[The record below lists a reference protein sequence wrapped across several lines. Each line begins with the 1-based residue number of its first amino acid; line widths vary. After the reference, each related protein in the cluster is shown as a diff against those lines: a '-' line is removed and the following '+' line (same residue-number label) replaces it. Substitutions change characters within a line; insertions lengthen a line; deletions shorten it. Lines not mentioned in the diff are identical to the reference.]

1 MTFPLPTTRVGA
13 VHRSATFSPVSIPSP
28 ATGIR
33 LMDMSKD
40 TGVALPPM
48 KFNLW
53 GTVDE
58 AKPLGPSTAGLLKK
72 LMGVVADPGATAAMD
87 VPVSDARLT
96 PVRLTEQ
103 DLTTFGGL
111 IGEAHVATD
120 DAQRAPRSRGKSSL
134 DLLEWRQA
142 AGSTAT
148 GHVINA
154 PDAVLA
160 PATEEQVA
168 KVLRYCT
175 EHKIAVVPFGGG
187 TSVVG
192 GLTPADSDGS
202 RTFRAVV
209 SLDLARFDKLTDVD
223 AESGLATLG
232 AGLTGPAAEL
242 LLAEHGLQIGHYPQS
257 FPYATIG
264 GYAVTRSSGQ
274 NSAGYGRFDD
284 MVREMTLV
292 TPSGTMTVGQAS
304 PASAAGP
311 DLRELIMGSEGAF
324 GVVTRVRLRVHP
336 VPQVKRY
343 EAFTFKDFPSGVAAL
358 RAVTQTGTGP
368 TVIRLSD
375 EIESSVNLSS
385 GDKAGET
392 KSPPGCMCITMYEGT
407 PEHTA
412 SRHKETR
419 DLLLSMGARSVGEDP
434 ARHWEQGR
442 FNAPVLRDSLL
453 DAGALCETLETATD
467 WSNVPRLK
475 KAVGDALASS
485 LNDSGTMAL
494 IMCHI
499 SHVYAEGCSLYFTIV
514 AAQKGDAVA
523 QWRAAKTAV
532 TRALTENGGTVTHHH
547 AVGKDHQPFMGAE
560 IGELG
565 LEILRAVKNRLDP
578 AGIMNPGTLVD
589 AGVGA
594 GGSGAGGAAGAAVG
608 EGAGRAGNA
617 GGAGGTGVTS

>member
-1 MTFPLPTTRVGA
+1 M
-13 VHRSATFSPVSIPSP
+13 
-28 ATGIR
+28 
-33 LMDMSKD
+33 
-40 TGVALPPM
+40 
-48 KFNLW
+48 
-53 GTVDE
+53 
-58 AKPLGPSTAGLLKK
+58 
-72 LMGVVADPGATAAMD
+72 
-87 VPVSDARLT
+87 
-96 PVRLTEQ
+96 
-103 DLTTFGGL
+103 
-111 IGEAHVATD
+111 
-120 DAQRAPRSRGKSSL
+120 
-134 DLLEWRQA
+134 
-142 AGSTAT
+142 
-148 GHVINA
+148 
-154 PDAVLA
+154 
-160 PATEEQVA
+160 
-168 KVLRYCT
+168 
-175 EHKIAVVPFGGG
+175 
-187 TSVVG
+187 
-192 GLTPADSDGS
+192 
-202 RTFRAVV
+202 
-209 SLDLARFDKLTDVD
+209 
-223 AESGLATLG
+223 
-232 AGLTGPAAEL
+232 
-242 LLAEHGLQIGHYPQS
+242 
-257 FPYATIG
+257 
-264 GYAVTRSSGQ
+264 
-274 NSAGYGRFDD
+274 
-284 MVREMTLV
+284 
-292 TPSGTMTVGQAS
+292 
-304 PASAAGP
+304 
-311 DLRELIMGSEGAF
+311 
-324 GVVTRVRLRVHP
+324 
-336 VPQVKRY
+336 
-343 EAFTFKDFPSGVAAL
+343 
-358 RAVTQTGTGP
+358 TQTGTGP

-407 PEHTA
+407 SEHTA

-608 EGAGRAGNA
+608 EGAGGAGNA
-617 GGAGGTGVTS
+617 GGASGTGVTS